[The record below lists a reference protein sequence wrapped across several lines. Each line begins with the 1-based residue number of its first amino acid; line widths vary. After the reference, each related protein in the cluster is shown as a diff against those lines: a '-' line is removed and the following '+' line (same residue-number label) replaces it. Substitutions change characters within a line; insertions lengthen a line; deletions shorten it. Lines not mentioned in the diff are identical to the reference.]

1 MRKRVS
7 ESLLDWNRSSENEGK
22 EEECSTI
29 DIVLHRIYI
38 RTIDTQIIIQRNRK
52 GDHRRQEKADRRIG
66 FHIQV
71 TQRNGD

>member
-7 ESLLDWNRSSENEGK
+7 ESLLDWNRSSEYEGK

-29 DIVLHRIYI
+29 DIVLHCIYI

-52 GDHRRQEKADRRIG
+52 GDHRRQDQKAGGCDPS
-66 FHIQV
+66 
-71 TQRNGD
+71 T